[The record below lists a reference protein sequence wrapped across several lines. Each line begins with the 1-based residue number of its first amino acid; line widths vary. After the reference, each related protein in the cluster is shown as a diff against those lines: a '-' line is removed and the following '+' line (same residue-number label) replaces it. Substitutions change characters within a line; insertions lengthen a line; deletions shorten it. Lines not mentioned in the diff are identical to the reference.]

1 MNRILIILSFLFF
14 CCTANAQDSLAM
26 PDPPKAN
33 FEKFTEDDIY
43 VDSDSI
49 EAKTFTKDYQK
60 KYTDKDF
67 VYEHKAPEK
76 SLWQRFKDLIAGIL
90 RSLFSFNT
98 TESSLKFVDLIIRI
112 VIVIVI
118 VVVIYMIVKS
128 IINKEGQ
135 WIFGKDSKKRTIHYS
150 DIEKNIH
157 LLDFE
162 KLIKES
168 LELGEKRVAIRYYY
182 LWLLKIMA
190 QNNYI
195 EWDIEKTNSDYLYEI
210 QQPSHREEFTY
221 LSYLYNYIWYGE
233 FEIDETTFVKAEN
246 RFKNALKTF
255 S

>member
-1 MNRILIILSFLFF
+1 
-14 CCTANAQDSLAM
+14 M